1 MLINNKKGAT
11 IAEHLVTEWF
21 KHHGPPKYIMSD
33 RGNEF
38 LNAEVEDLCQ
48 FYGIKY
54 TTTAAYS
61 PHQNG
66 LVERG
71 HATADRALE
80 RKITADPCLKPQVPL
95 AWVIYATNTMQN
107 VNGYVPFQLV
117 FGRLPRHPLLVE
129 DNPEANEVIADP
141 QAQWARH
148 YRTMMAAKEHFIA
161 VETDSIIRKALKQ
174 RIYTNP
180 TKINDGDWM
189 YFRRN
194 QERYWK
200 GPAKVALK
208 DGKSLHC
215 IMQGNPLITNSD
227 DVLLNK
233 PSVAPEFEENFTFLP
248 IKQQPPASTISGQ
261 LSQPRSEAGLEQPKD
276 AKDVIVADGSGRCY
290 FWSG

>member
-1 MLINNKKGAT
+1 M
-11 IAEHLVTEWF
+11 
-21 KHHGPPKYIMSD
+21 
-33 RGNEF
+33 
-38 LNAEVEDLCQ
+38 CQ

-80 RKITADPCLKPQVPL
+80 RMMTADPRLKPQVAL

-117 FGRLPRHPLLVE
+117 FGMIPRHPLLVE
-129 DNPEANEVIADP
+129 DNPKEDEIIADP
-141 QAQWARH
+141 KTQWARH
-148 YRTMMAAKEHFIA
+148 HRTMLAAKEHFIA
-161 VETDSIIRKALKQ
+161 VENDSIIKKALNQ

-180 TKINDGDWM
+180 NKISDGDWV

-194 QERYWK
+194 HERYWK
-200 GPAKVALK
+200 GPAKVLLK

-215 IMQGNPLITNSD
+215 ILEGNSLIINSD

-233 PSVAPEFEENFTFLP
+233 PGVSPEYEENFTFLP
-248 IKQQPPASTISGQ
+248 SKQQPPESIIPNQSP
-261 LSQPRSEAGLEQPKD
+261 QPGLEKGVEKATPLADTTKASVPKNYD
-276 AKDVIVADGSGRCY
+276 AHATDLEIILAFLGS
-290 FWSG
+290 